1 MTEYRGDGLRA
12 VKIQEARAREVED
25 AEIQKKKLVERSEV
39 KDMANKFSATYDSV
53 AVEMSA
59 ATVGLVTIHE
69 MKRTQEM
76 VMEQRAKKLVQMED
90 AKKSAEKERIKA
102 KKEKKAKE
110 LLKQKTLS
118 FNPDGEDEETSEES
132 VDSDADFKRKGP
144 DVEEEA
150 VKRKRFGMN
159 PDVATKFLPDRERD
173 QEEIL
178 MRERLRLEWERRQRG
193 VREEEVD
200 IVYSYWD
207 GSGHKKTATVKK
219 GNSVYQFLCKALDSL
234 RAEFSELKI
243 ASGDDLMF
251 VKDDLIIPQTNTF
264 YDFIVTQA
272 RGKGGLLFNFDQTP
286 EALELVEEAGMHVAK
301 VIHRSWY
308 TRNKHIFPANRW
320 EPFDP
325 TKGPEDN
332 DNQDKES
339 SILTR
344 LAGGAQIHGLEGCR
358 AQCKCTTGS
367 ICEMHYKK

>member
-1 MTEYRGDGLRA
+1 ME
-12 VKIQEARAREVED
+12 
-25 AEIQKKKLVERSEV
+25 
-39 KDMANKFSATYDSV
+39 
-53 AVEMSA
+53 
-59 ATVGLVTIHE
+59 E
-69 MKRTQEM
+69 MKRTQEL
-76 VMEQRAKKLVQMED
+76 VMEQRAKKLVQMEES
-90 AKKSAEKERIKA
+90 KKMAEKERIKA

-110 LLKQKTLS
+110 KIKQKTLS
-118 FNPDGEDEETSEES
+118 FNPDGEDEEENSEES

-144 DVEEEA
+144 EVELET

-159 PDVATKFLPDRERD
+159 PDVATAFLPDRER
-173 QEEIL
+173 EEEENL
-178 MRERLRLEWERRQRG
+178 MREKLRLEWERRQRG
-193 VREEEVD
+193 VREEMVD

-207 GSGHKKTATVKK
+207 GSGHKNTVSVKK
-219 GNSVYQFLCKALDSL
+219 GNTVYQFLCKVLDNL
-234 RAEFSELKI
+234 RTEFSELKI

-325 TKGPEDN
+325 TKVTR
-332 DNQDKES
+332 S
-339 SILTR
+339 SSP
-344 LAGGAQIHGLEGCR
+344 AVPP
-358 AQCKCTTGS
+358 
-367 ICEMHYKK
+367 